1 MNRRKYNCKI
11 CSNPKLR
18 EIVNKLR
25 YDGKYTYQEIQRT
38 LEKIGIHVSLG
49 LLSKHFWHEQL
60 KNLDRIPKIEQNER
74 ILPIEITNKII
85 DEISYQLF
93 KDYSPKELSEI
104 LYRLKQLKEENKI
117 VDKLFYTPKL
127 LYEEL
132 NQIIEYAVPQEK
144 ERFEQLYLEQLKK
157 FGYTLKMKNN
167 HNKS

>member
-1 MNRRKYNCKI
+1 MNKRKYSCKI
-11 CSNPKLR
+11 CSNSKLR
-18 EIVNKLR
+18 EVVDKLR
-25 YDGKYTYQEIQRT
+25 EAGYTYMQIQDT
-38 LEKIGIHVSLG
+38 LEKVGIHVSLG
-49 LLSKHFWHEQL
+49 LLSKHFWHRQL
-60 KNLDRIPKIEQNER
+60 ENLNKIPEIEQNER

-104 LYRLKQLKEENKI
+104 LYRLKELKEENKI
-117 VDKLFYTPKL
+117 ADKLFYTPKL

-132 NQIIEYAVPQEK
+132 NQIIEYAVPEK
-144 ERFEQLYLEQLKK
+144 KEEFREVYLEQLKK